1 MLKFWLHNQQPMN
14 GFAATAN
21 CDSLM
26 PLSERDR
33 YSGRKLSNFT
43 HPTR

>member
-14 GFAATAN
+14 GFTAAAD

-33 YSGRKLSNFT
+33 YSGRTITFT
-43 HPTR
+43 FPTR